1 MGEEEEE
8 EEEEE
13 QYCPLW
19 KITVDMASPQ
29 RAQGARPAL
38 AFVE

>member
-1 MGEEEEE
+1 MGE

-13 QYCPLW
+13 QYCP
-19 KITVDMASPQ
+19 VDVASPQ
-29 RAQGARPAL
+29 RALGARPAL